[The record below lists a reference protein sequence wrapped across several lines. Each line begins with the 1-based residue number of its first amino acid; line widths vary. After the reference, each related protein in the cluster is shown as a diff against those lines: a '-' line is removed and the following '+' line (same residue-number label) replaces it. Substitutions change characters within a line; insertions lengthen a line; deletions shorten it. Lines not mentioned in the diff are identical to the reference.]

1 MDTVQQNTE
10 IMNIVKE
17 YNMAKKLEVYSKGGL
32 IYKYSLSTGY
42 NNLYD
47 QLIDAPLYLF
57 DDDGIAIDKYF
68 ALYKKWDLY
77 SYYNAF
83 TGTITVFILNMDNQQ
98 PSIDSKEET
107 ALTSNTMTVGELR
120 TLLSAKFKD
129 NDKVFILNYSTNVVF
144 NIRGFYRSERGI
156 NLIYN
161 AIDEGSTTSHNDVD
175 SSESKRRASSE
186 EDEDI
191 V

>member
-17 YNMAKKLEVYSKGGL
+17 YNRAKKLEVYSKGGL

-68 ALYKKWDLY
+68 TLYKKWDLY

-107 ALTSNTMTVGELR
+107 ALTSDTMTVGELR
-120 TLLSAKFKD
+120 TLLSNKFKD
-129 NDKVFILNYSTNVVF
+129 NEKIFILNYSTNVAF
-144 NIRGFYRSERGI
+144 NIRGFYKSERGL

-161 AIDEGSTTSHNDVD
+161 AIDEGSTTSQ
-175 SSESKRRASSE
+175 K
-186 EDEDI
+186 
-191 V
+191 